1 MMGLAELPVH
11 HLALFAAAALAVN
24 LTPGPDML
32 FVVGTGATRGRRA
45 GVMAA
50 LGVGAGCLM
59 HVALA
64 AVGLSAVLA
73 ASALAFSVVK
83 WVGAAYLVWMGL
95 SMWRSRRGRPTRA
108 EASVAA
114 ADLEASARPA
124 TGGRSVFWQGA
135 ITNALNPKVALFFLA
150 FLPQFIEPGANGQ
163 ALAFVALGLLF
174 NIGGTVVNIV
184 VALLA
189 ASISQRLAARGAGSS
204 AIGLWL
210 QRAVGALFIGLGV
223 RLALSTR

>member
-1 MMGLAELPVH
+1 MLGDLPVH

-50 LGVGAGCLM
+50 LGVGAGCLL

-64 AVGLSAVLA
+64 AVGLSALLA

-95 SMWRSRRGRPTRA
+95 SMWRSRRAAP
-108 EASVAA
+108 EADAA
-114 ADLEASARPA
+114 ARPDP
-124 TGGRSVFWQGA
+124 GGRSVFWQGA

-150 FLPQFIEPGANGQ
+150 FLPQFIAPGAGGQ

-174 NIGGTVVNIV
+174 NLGGTLVNIV

-189 ASISQRLAARGAGSS
+189 AAISRRLAARGTGSALGS
-204 AIGLWL
+204 WL

>member
-1 MMGLAELPVH
+1 MLSDLPVH

-50 LGVGAGCLM
+50 LGVGAGCLL

-64 AVGLSAVLA
+64 AVGLSALLA
-73 ASALAFSVVK
+73 ASALAFRVVK

-95 SMWRSRRGRPTRA
+95 SMWRSRQVAP
-108 EASVAA
+108 EANAA
-114 ADLEASARPA
+114 ARPDS
-124 TGGRSVFWQGA
+124 GGRSVFWQGA
-135 ITNALNPKVALFFLA
+135 MTNALNPKVALFFLA
-150 FLPQFIEPGANGQ
+150 FLPQFIEPGASGQ

-174 NIGGTVVNIV
+174 NVGGTVVNIV
-184 VALLA
+184 VALLT
-189 ASISQRLAARGAGSS
+189 ASISRRLAAKGTGS
-204 AIGLWL
+204 AVGGWL